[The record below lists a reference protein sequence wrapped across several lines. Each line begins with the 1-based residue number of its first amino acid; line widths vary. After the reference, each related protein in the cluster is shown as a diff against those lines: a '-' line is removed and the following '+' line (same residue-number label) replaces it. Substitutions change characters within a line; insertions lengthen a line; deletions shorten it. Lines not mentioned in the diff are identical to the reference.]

1 VSSISLQRLYSLAN
15 CAKCRVVI
23 TITEGL
29 LIFLIAI
36 IWRIL
41 SFKYTHLV
49 ERLQLLTLIIM
60 GEGIIG
66 MVKSVSCIFK
76 GQSDNNTAEIGTV
89 VAAIIT
95 LVSFLISYGIIK
107 LTSAS
112 TVLALYAVRTH
123 HRKAHSRHH

>member
-1 VSSISLQRLYSLAN
+1 LQRLFSLTN
-15 CAKCRVVI
+15 CARCRVVI
-23 TITEGL
+23 SITEGL

-76 GQSDNNTAEIGTV
+76 GQSDNNATEIGTV
-89 VAAIIT
+89 VAAMII
-95 LVSFLISYGIIK
+95 LVSFLTFYGMMK

-112 TVLALYAVRTH
+112 AVPALYAVRAH
-123 HRKAHSRHH
+123 HWKAHSQHH